1 MCADRSGNITI
12 QDIAAR
18 AGVGA
23 GTVSRVLNDH
33 PNVSDATRA
42 RVLKAIE
49 ELNYRPNLSARQ
61 MRTGESLIIGFIT
74 DEIASTPFAVNVV
87 KGAQMAAW
95 EYGKLLFVVNSDR
108 HPEIEHEA
116 IERMLQRG
124 VDAIIY
130 ASMFH
135 RQASLPDS
143 IYEVPSVLVD
153 CFLPD
158 KSLPSVVPDEFGA
171 AYEATEI
178 LIRKGHSRVGLI
190 NLGGEA
196 RPAVEG
202 RLAGYTAAMQ
212 AHGLYAPELIMDGG
226 DDGAGLHG
234 YENACRIMSL
244 PDPPTAIFC
253 AQDRI
258 AAQVY
263 RALYEMQL
271 AIPDDVAI
279 IGFDDHIDVATAL
292 LPPLSTMAL
301 PHYQMGKWAVEY
313 LMQDAGESLDPVQV
327 KLPCPYVER
336 QSTW

>member
-1 MCADRSGNITI
+1 MSFNKISGNITI
-12 QDIAAR
+12 QDIAAH

-23 GTVSRVLNDH
+23 GTVSRVLNNH
-33 PNVSDATRA
+33 PNVSEPTRQKI
-42 RVLKAIE
+42 LKAIE
-49 ELNYRPNLSARQ
+49 ELKYRPNFSARQ
-61 MRTGESLIIGFIT
+61 MRTGESLVIGFIT

-95 EYGKLLFVVNSDR
+95 EFDKLLFVVNSDR
-108 HPEIEHEA
+108 NAAIEHEA

-135 RQASLPDS
+135 RQAALPDA
-143 IYEVPSVLVD
+143 IHEVPAVLVD

-158 KSLPSVVPDEFGA
+158 ESLPSVVPDEFGA

-178 LIRKGHSRVGLI
+178 LIHKGHTRVGLI

-212 AHGLYAPELIMDGG
+212 AHGLYNPDLMMDGG

-234 YENACRIMSL
+234 YENAYRIMRL
-244 PDPPTAIFC
+244 PEPPTAIFC

-263 RALYEMQL
+263 RALYEMNL
-271 AIPDDVAI
+271 SIPDDVAI
-279 IGFDDHIDVATAL
+279 IGFDDHIDVATTL
-292 LPPLSTMAL
+292 LPSLSTMAL

-313 LMQDAGESLDPVQV
+313 LMQGVDQPLTPVQV
-327 KLPCPYVER
+327 KLPCSYIER
-336 QSTW
+336 ESA

>member
-1 MCADRSGNITI
+1 MRSDKSGNVTI

-33 PNVSDATRA
+33 PNVSDTTRA
-42 RVLKAIE
+42 RVLQAIE
-49 ELNYRPNLSARQ
+49 ELNYRPNFSARQ
-61 MRTGESLIIGFIT
+61 MRTGESHVIGFIT

-124 VDAIIY
+124 VDSIIY

-135 RQASLPDS
+135 RQAALPDAV
-143 IYEVPSVLVD
+143 YEVPTVLID

-158 KSLPSVVPDEFGA
+158 QSLPSVVPDEFGA

-178 LIRKGHSRVGLI
+178 LIRKGHTRIGLI

-212 AHGLYAPELIMDGG
+212 AHGLYTPALIMDGG

-234 YENACRIMSL
+234 YENAHRIMSL
-244 PDPPTAIFC
+244 PEPPTALFC

-263 RALYEMQL
+263 RALYEL
-271 AIPDDVAI
+271 GLSIPGDVAI

-301 PHYQMGKWAVEY
+301 PHYQMGQWAVEY
-313 LMQDAGESLDPVQV
+313 LMQGAGAPLEPVQV
-327 KLPCPYVER
+327 KLPCPYIER
-336 QSTW
+336 KSA